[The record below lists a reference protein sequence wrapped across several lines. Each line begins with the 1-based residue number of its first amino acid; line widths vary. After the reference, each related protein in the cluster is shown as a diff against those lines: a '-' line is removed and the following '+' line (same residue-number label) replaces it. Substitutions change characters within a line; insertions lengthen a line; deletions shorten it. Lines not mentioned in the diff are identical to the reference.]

1 MREAGIGIVI
11 GIGKSNIYR
20 CTQEEVITVLE
31 SSLANA
37 QEIFVVQ
44 GSSIW
49 TKTKTG
55 NHSGVIGDV
64 DSGFFELV
72 PRSNVQEMWNILL
85 RQSLLSYETLSLNMI
100 LSQQAWDVSSKNA
113 NEDKSAI
120 KVFGTDIYVA
130 MLADEASLRW
140 VKVNLLSMQ

>member
-1 MREAGIGIVI
+1 LREAGIGIVI

-44 GSSIW
+44 L
-49 TKTKTG
+49 
-55 NHSGVIGDV
+55 V

-72 PRSNVQEMWNILL
+72 PRPNIQEMWNILL
-85 RQSLLSYETLSLNMI
+85 RQSLLSDETLSLYMI

>member
-44 GSSIW
+44 L
-49 TKTKTG
+49 
-55 NHSGVIGDV
+55 V

-72 PRSNVQEMWNILL
+72 PRPNIQEMWNILL
-85 RQSLLSYETLSLNMI
+85 RQSLLSDETLSLYMI

>member
-1 MREAGIGIVI
+1 LREPGIGIVI

-20 CTQEEVITVLE
+20 CTREEVITGLE

-49 TKTKTG
+49 TTG
-55 NHSGVIGDV
+55 KHSSVIGDV

-72 PRSNVQEMWNILL
+72 PRPTIQEMWNILL
-85 RQSLLSYETLSLNMI
+85 RQSLLSDETLSLNMI
-100 LSQQAWDVSSKNA
+100 LSQHA
-113 NEDKSAI
+113 
-120 KVFGTDIYVA
+120 
-130 MLADEASLRW
+130 
-140 VKVNLLSMQ
+140 